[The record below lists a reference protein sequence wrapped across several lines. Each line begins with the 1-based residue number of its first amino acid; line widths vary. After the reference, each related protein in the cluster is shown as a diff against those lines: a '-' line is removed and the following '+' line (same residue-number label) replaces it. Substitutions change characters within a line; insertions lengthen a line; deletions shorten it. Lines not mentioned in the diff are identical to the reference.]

1 MKHLLNTLFVLTED
15 AYLSLENEN
24 VVVLGENKVLGRMP
38 LHTLEQILYFG
49 YKGASPALMGKC
61 VGLGIGLSFFK
72 INGYF
77 LAKVDGRQKGNVLL
91 RKAQYRISDDESRS
105 NLAARNFIVGKLFNA
120 RSVLERAKRDHPLSI
135 DITKVVEVSKALK
148 ILLNNAKNA
157 PDLDVLRGVEGE
169 AASRYFR
176 AFNELI
182 LQNKATF
189 NFSVR
194 SKRPPRD
201 PINALLSFVYNLLAN
216 DCVSA
221 LEGVGLDSYVGF
233 LHRDRPGRKSLAL
246 DLMEEFRSIY
256 ADRFVLTLINT
267 KMIKPKDFEKQE
279 NGAVFLS
286 KNAKKVILSE
296 WQNKKKDV
304 ITHPFLNERI
314 PWGLVPHI
322 QALLLARCIRVDLD
336 EYPAFLWK

>member
-49 YKGASPALMGKC
+49 YKCASPALMGKC
-61 VGLGIGLSFFK
+61 VELGIGLSFFK

-322 QALLLARCIRVDLD
+322 QALLLARCIRGDLD